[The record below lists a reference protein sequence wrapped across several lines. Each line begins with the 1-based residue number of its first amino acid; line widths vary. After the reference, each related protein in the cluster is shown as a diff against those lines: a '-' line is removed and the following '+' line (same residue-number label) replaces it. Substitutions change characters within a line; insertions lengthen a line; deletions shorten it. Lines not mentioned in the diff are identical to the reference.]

1 MGAPCELRAP
11 TAQRTG
17 APTPLAISVRTARWR
32 SPFIVAVRPVRSRG
46 SATQTPRFHA
56 SLAAAQGLFMHG
68 RRRNRRPAAG
78 RAVRASVQA
87 AGASRRWPRR
97 QRAAVFRAPAHPRR
111 YFAAYPRK
119 TISATSPL
127 RLATLALQPAMLS
140 AIART
145 CNNIAPFAAKARTI
159 DIAAANLRVCAPIM
173 SCAPSRQFCTWQRA
187 MPPSCGAMFGPQRDA
202 TSVPRART
210 APRAVCA
217 RCGPYRGRRIERPCS
232 AACQYSFDTA
242 FSTCNSFLNVQPYS
256 TRCRSLRRSRRS

>member
-1 MGAPCELRAP
+1 
-11 TAQRTG
+11 
-17 APTPLAISVRTARWR
+17 
-32 SPFIVAVRPVRSRG
+32 
-46 SATQTPRFHA
+46 
-56 SLAAAQGLFMHG
+56 MHG

-97 QRAAVFRAPAHPRR
+97 QRAAVFRAPAHPRLSPR
-111 YFAAYPRK
+111 ARERQVGYSAVTSRDFGIYFG
-119 TISATSPL
+119 
-127 RLATLALQPAMLS
+127 
-140 AIART
+140 
-145 CNNIAPFAAKARTI
+145 
-159 DIAAANLRVCAPIM
+159 AAACNACSARRRREDDRHCCRNLRVCAPIM

-242 FSTCNSFLNVQPYS
+242 FSTCKFFLNVQSYS